1 MDLPRQSDSAAS
13 LSNER
18 EQAAPSEHVSL
29 EGLHGTIDVPHHQA
43 GFFQQWRAFIG
54 PAILVSVGYMD
65 PGNWGTD
72 LAGGAQFK
80 YGLLWVIAL
89 ASLMAI
95 FMQVIAARLGVV
107 T

>member
-1 MDLPRQSDSAAS
+1 MLQAMG
-13 LSNER
+13 LSR
-18 EQAAPSEHVSL
+18 DTDPAAPPSSSSDVSLESAHVSL
-29 EGLHGTIDVPHHQA
+29 EGLHRTVEVPSHDA

-72 LAGGAQFK
+72 LVGGAQFK

-89 ASLMAI
+89 ASIMAI
-95 FMQVIAARLGVV
+95 F
-107 T
+107 